1 MSLPYDYARCNGV
14 SRALQCE
21 DCQRRTSPGR
31 GEYQAYCAPELA
43 FGICPNYIEPEGAP
57 IPYEVTT
64 EGKTVYDQ
72 IKDSMANV
80 CGGRW

>member
-57 IPYEVTT
+57 IPYAVTPAGR
-64 EGKTVYDQ
+64 ELLGGGK
-72 IKDSMANV
+72 
-80 CGGRW
+80 